1 MLSGRHQSP
10 VSERSPKSS
19 TQHRGKTKVAKKRP
33 TIGDVVICVFWDHS
47 QNMSDAVHFEVIGR
61 IVDIT
66 KKAYKLRCWGY
77 VQEIDRVAE
86 SGTATNNEEW
96 YHIVKSAVDSIK
108 VLR

>member
-1 MLSGRHQSP
+1 M
-10 VSERSPKSS
+10 KN
-19 TQHRGKTKVAKKRP
+19 KRP
-33 TIGDVVICVFWDHS
+33 KVGDVVICVFWDHS

-108 VLR
+108 VLK